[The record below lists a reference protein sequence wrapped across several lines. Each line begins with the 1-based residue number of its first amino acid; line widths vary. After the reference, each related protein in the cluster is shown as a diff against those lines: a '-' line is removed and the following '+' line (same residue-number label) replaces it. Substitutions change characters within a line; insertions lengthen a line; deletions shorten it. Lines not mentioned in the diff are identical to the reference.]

1 MKIAVDGMG
10 GDNAPAAIVEGVVHA
25 ANEVDCGIVIVGE
38 EKKIEAELKRYAPVP
53 SNISIQHASEVI
65 QMHDPPAVSIR
76 KKKDSSIS
84 VSVRLAKEGKVNAIV
99 SAGNT
104 GAVVCAT
111 TLQLGVLP
119 GIERPGIAIVLPTMT
134 GISLLIDVGANI
146 DAKPHQLLHYAI
158 MGAVYSK
165 DILGKPSPSVGLLNV
180 GEEESKGTDFIKETF
195 KLISHSSLNFVGNV
209 EGRDI
214 FNGSTDVIVCD
225 GFIGNVVL
233 KVAES
238 LGETIGSMLKRQLSK
253 SIWTKLGGLLSKSAF
268 TALKKEIDYS
278 EYGGAPLLG
287 INGTCIISHGGS
299 SGKAIKNAIRVAKES
314 VERKVNHDIMEGV
327 NKAVAG

>member
-1 MKIAVDGMG
+1 
-10 GDNAPAAIVEGVVHA
+10 
-25 ANEVDCGIVIVGE
+25 
-38 EKKIEAELKRYAPVP
+38 
-53 SNISIQHASEVI
+53 
-65 QMHDPPAVSIR
+65 MHDPPAVSIR
-76 KKKDSSIS
+76 KKKDSSIN
-84 VSVRLAKEGKVNAIV
+84 VCVRLAKEGKVNAIV

-119 GIERPGIAIVLPTMT
+119 GIERPGIAVVLPTLT
-134 GISLLIDVGANI
+134 GVSLLIDVGANI
-146 DAKPHQLLHYAI
+146 DAKPNHLLHYAV

-165 DILGKPSPSVGLLNV
+165 SILGKSSPSVGLLNV

-195 KLISHSSLNFVGNV
+195 KLISRSSLNFVGNV

-214 FNGSTDVIVCD
+214 FNGSTDVVVCD

-233 KVAES
+233 KVSES
-238 LGETIGSMLKRQLSK
+238 LAETIGSLLKRQLSK

-268 TALKKEIDYS
+268 TALKKETDYS

-299 SGKAIKNAIRVAKES
+299 SGKAIKNAIRVAKEF
-314 VERKVNHDIMEGV
+314 VERKVNQDILEGV
-327 NKAVAG
+327 SKAVAG